1 MFILSENYGKWLKLS
16 FGKKLKTI
24 GKDFISLNVIAVPK
38 TWEAAGS
45 FATNCSPMLWWK
57 VCTIGASKG
66 VMFVGN
72 FHARRP
78 FKLQI
83 IV

>member
-1 MFILSENYGKWLKLS
+1 M
-16 FGKKLKTI
+16 LKTTL
-24 GKDFISLNVIAVPK
+24 KDFISLNVIIVPK

-45 FATNCSPMLWWK
+45 LATNCSPMLCWK

-72 FHARRP
+72 VHARQP
-78 FKLQI
+78 FKIQI